1 MYKIIDGKSTGKT
14 KKLMELAKSNNGV
27 IACSNPIAMEEK
39 AKNYGIFG
47 INFITYY
54 DLIKTPEKY
63 REYDAIFID
72 ELENF
77 SQHVVSA
84 AGVIKGY
91 TLSIED

>member
-27 IACSNPIAMEEK
+27 IACLNPIAMEEK